1 MMKVCKCCG
10 QELPLSMFPT
20 NRHHRYTDGHLP
32 VCLDCF
38 NARCELMSPRGHRK
52 PKQDRERR
60 ERKTPLRN
68 TYAIQGVKAA
78 RIPMTDEERAAKR
91 REYQRAYYR
100 AHPEYKVRKREIAT
114 RWCKEHPERRAKMQ
128 RDFYERNKDK
138 IREYSRQYYHKK
150 SWKNL

>member
-1 MMKVCKCCG
+1 MKVCKCCG

-38 NARCELMSPRGHRK
+38 NARCELMSPRGHRE

-60 ERKTPLRN
+60 ERKTPLRD

-100 AHPEYKVRKREIAT
+100 APLNT
-114 RWCKEHPERRAKMQ
+114 RLGSEKSLNDGARSTQSVGLKYSAIFMGGTRIRYANIRA
-128 RDFYERNKDK
+128 N
-138 IREYSRQYYHKK
+138 IITKK